1 MILDRAA
8 IIEANNSTIMTQHI
22 AEIVAIRMT
31 VVFEFPDVTVP
42 MLSKVIVMSRLYDY
56 DSCEV

>member
-22 AEIVAIRMT
+22 AEIAAIRMT
-31 VVFEFPDVTVP
+31 VVFKFPDVTVP
-42 MLSKVIVMSRLYDY
+42 MLKVIVMSRL
-56 DSCEV
+56 